1 MKKILLVLIVSLPI
15 FLLAQETEKPK
26 FGLKFSGFLR
36 NDVVFNTRQVV
47 SARGE
52 NQFVLAP
59 KPIVEDRDGEDINAA
74 SNLSII
80 GIAARLR
87 AKISGPDAFGA
98 KTSGL
103 IEGDFFG
110 RDAATKFAFRLRH
123 AFVKLDWDKTQLLVG
138 QYWHPSFATDCYP
151 GTVSFSSGVPFN
163 PLSRNPQIRL
173 TRKLTSNLSIF
184 AVAMGQGHFK
194 SKEVSYINS
203 KGVLAFH
210 SNPRQNSSMPEM
222 HLQVQF
228 RNEMLAAGIGADYQ
242 VLRPRLQ
249 TDALYVT
256 SETIGALSF
265 MAYAKLSL
273 KPLTVKWYGSY
284 GQCNDNMVMMG
295 GYAITEQ
302 TYSQEQLDKN
312 FVEYTAYDNLS
323 TWIDFETTGKTFKYG
338 LFAGYAQNL
347 GAAKEVR
354 SSSYVG
360 RWGNVNSMYR
370 IAPRVTYAVN
380 KFKLG
385 FEVEYSA
392 VDYADGSENG
402 IDAFGKVTN
411 FQTADNIKVMCS
423 VAYMF

>member
-1 MKKILLVLIVSLPI
+1 MKKNLFLLVLCLPFI
-15 FLLAQETEKPK
+15 LMAQEAEKPK
-26 FGLKFSGFLR
+26 FGLKMSGFLR
-36 NDVVFNTRQVV
+36 NDVVFNTRQVL

-59 KPIVEDRDGEDINAA
+59 QPVVEDRDGEDINAA

-87 AKISGPDAFGA
+87 AKLSGPDAFGA

-173 TRKLTSNLSIF
+173 TRKLNSNISVLA
-184 AVAMGQGHFK
+184 AVMGQGHFY
-194 SKEVSYINS
+194 SKAGSS
-203 KGVLAFH
+203 AL
-210 SNPRQNSSMPEM
+210 QNSSIPEM
-222 HLQVQF
+222 HVQF
-228 RNEMLAAGIGADYQ
+228 QFKNELLAAGVGADYQ
-242 VLRPRLQ
+242 VLRPRLVS
-249 TDALYVT
+249 DSSYVAT
-256 SETIGALSF
+256 ETIGSLSF

-273 KPLTVKWYGSY
+273 KPLTIKWYGSY

-295 GYAITEQ
+295 GYAVTEQ
-302 TYSQEQLDKN
+302 VYSQEQLDKN
-312 FVEYTAYDNLS
+312 VVEYTAYDNLS
-323 TWIDFETTGKTFKYG
+323 TWIDFETTGKKFKYG

-354 SSSYVG
+354 SSTYVG

-370 IAPRVTYAVN
+370 IAPRVTYAIN

-392 VDYADGSENG
+392 VDYADGSTDG
-402 IDAFGKVTN
+402 IDAFGKVTSY
-411 FQTADNIKVMCS
+411 QTADNIKVMCS